1 MNTENIEN
9 AETNAS
15 AQAQAQDASTAD
27 ASTVT
32 PAEGTEAPK
41 VFMRTIKS
49 FIRRAGRTTAG
60 QAKAFEVLGPQ
71 YLVPYQTSLLDL
83 NTIFVHSAAV
93 ESALSTPEVRAAE
106 GFAQVKEEPAQRAGD
121 TEQSP
126 LPSGLPAKA
135 NEPHPIVLEIG
146 FGMGEATAHI
156 AAVLPDTNFLCCEV
170 HEPGVGALLK
180 RIGENGI
187 TNIRICAHDA
197 VEVID
202 QMIPLAS
209 LDGVHIF
216 FPDPWHKTKHNKRR
230 LVQSPMVAKLAAR
243 LKPGGYLHC
252 ATDWQPYAEQIL
264 EVLTAEPKLRN
275 RALQTHPQLEG
286 YAPKPMYRPL
296 TKFENR
302 GIRLG
307 HGVWDVVFERV

>member
-1 MNTENIEN
+1 MNTENT
-9 AETNAS
+9 ETIPGSETETVAV
-15 AQAQAQDASTAD
+15 AQTAASTA
-27 ASTVT
+27 T
-32 PAEGTEAPK
+32 PDEGTAAPK

-71 YLVPYQTSLLDL
+71 YLVPYQQGLIDL
-83 NTIFVHSAAV
+83 Q
-93 ESALSTPEVRAAE
+93 ALFVRAE
-106 GFAQVKEEPAQRAGD
+106 
-121 TEQSP
+121 TEDGTSHAP
-126 LPSGLPAKA
+126 TNPV
-135 NEPHPIVLEIG
+135 VLEIG

-156 AAVLPDTNFLCCEV
+156 ATVLPDTNFLCCEV

-180 RIGENGI
+180 RIGEREI
-187 TNIRICAHDA
+187 ANIRICAHDA

-202 QMIPLAS
+202 QMLPLSS

-230 LVQSPMVAKLAAR
+230 LIQAGLVAKLAAR

-264 EVLTAEPKLRN
+264 AVLSAEPQLRN
-275 RALQTHPQLEG
+275 RALISHPQLEG
-286 YAPKPMYRPL
+286 YAPKPLYRPL